1 MFTSNCRSAPL
12 EMSTDRAVALLQSEA
27 IPYLCLR
34 DPLLARERMHVVEEA
49 LEYS

>member
-1 MFTSNCRSAPL
+1 
-12 EMSTDRAVALLQSEA
+12 MSTDRAVALLQSEA
-27 IPYLCLR
+27 IPYLYLR